1 MGSYG
6 RAVRV
11 LTGTSGWSYPAW
23 KGSFYPRDLP
33 ATRFLEHYASRLA
46 TVEVNATFYRM
57 PLART
62 LALWRAQAPA
72 GFVFALKAPQRIT
85 HQKRL
90 LGVGE
95 DVGHF
100 FGAAVALGSALG
112 PVLFQ
117 LPPSMKRDVP
127 RLRALLEIIPSGARA
142 AFEFRH
148 ESWLS
153 ADVLQTVADAGA
165 ALCIAD
171 TDEGTTP
178 LEATA
183 PFGYLRLRRTSYDGA
198 ELARWVERVLAQRW
212 DEAFVFFKHE
222 DAARGPEYALRLAAL
237 VTPAE
242 ESSPVL
248 PGP

>member
-1 MGSYG
+1 MARCRDPARALFTPDECAHPAVRGPSRGARAGRPREAGIRSKSAPVRALTRCSLGYRDAFRRPTSARPLAGHPGTAAGGCLGIAGVRKVSGGRRGAAARTVGSYG

-95 DVGHF
+95 DVGRF

-117 LPPSMKRDVP
+117 LPP
-127 RLRALLEIIPSGARA
+127 L
-142 AFEFRH
+142 
-148 ESWLS
+148 
-153 ADVLQTVADAGA
+153 
-165 ALCIAD
+165 
-171 TDEGTTP
+171 
-178 LEATA
+178 
-183 PFGYLRLRRTSYDGA
+183 
-198 ELARWVERVLAQRW
+198 
-212 DEAFVFFKHE
+212 
-222 DAARGPEYALRLAAL
+222 
-237 VTPAE
+237 
-242 ESSPVL
+242 
-248 PGP
+248 

>member
-1 MGSYG
+1 M
-6 RAVRV
+6 

-23 KGSFYPRDLP
+23 KGVFYPQDLP
-33 ATRFLEHYASRLA
+33 GTRFLEHYASRLA
-46 TVEVNATFYRM
+46 AVEVNATFYRM
-57 PLART
+57 PLGRT
-62 LALWRAQAPA
+62 LALWRAQTPS
-72 GFVFALKAPQRIT
+72 GFVFALKAAQRIT

-95 DVGHF
+95 EVTRF
-100 FGAAVALGSALG
+100 IGAALELGPALG

-117 LPPSMKRDVP
+117 LPPSMKRDVA
-127 RLRALLEIIPSGARA
+127 RLRALLELLPSGVRA

-153 ADVLQTVADAGA
+153 TDVLQTIADAGA

-198 ELARWVERVLAQRW
+198 ELARWVERIVEQPW
-212 DEAFVFFKHE
+212 GEAFVFFKHE
-222 DAARGPEYALRLAAL
+222 DAARGPEYALGMAAL
-237 VTPAE
+237 VTRSTP
-242 ESSPVL
+242 SLSP
-248 PGP
+248 PCP

>member
-1 MGSYG
+1 
-6 RAVRV
+6 VRV

-23 KGSFYPRDLP
+23 KGLFYPHALP
-33 ATRFLEHYASRLA
+33 AARFLEHYASRLA
-46 TVEVNATFYRM
+46 AVEVNATFYRM

-62 LALWRAQAPA
+62 LALWRAQAPS
-72 GFVFALKAPQRIT
+72 GFVFALKAAQRIT

-95 DVGHF
+95 EVTRF
-100 FGAAVALGSALG
+100 LGAALELGPALG

-127 RLRALLEIIPSGARA
+127 RLRALLELIPSGVRA
-142 AFEFRH
+142 AFEFRDD
-148 ESWLS
+148 SWLS
-153 ADVLQTVADAGA
+153 TDVLQTVADAGA

-183 PFGYLRLRRTSYDGA
+183 SFGYLRLRRTSYDGA
-198 ELARWVERVLAQRW
+198 ELARWVERVVAQHW
-212 DEAFVFFKHE
+212 GEAFVFFKHE
-222 DAARGPEYALRLAAL
+222 DAARGPEYALRMAAL
-237 VTPAE
+237 VTPEAQ
-242 ESSPVL
+242 SPSP